1 MTKKRWVAMGIALAL
16 LVVSVFPFGSNDD
29 TVKNVLAE
37 DGVAEVVVKERSL
50 DRKIARLKVEG
61 EIGPS
66 EDSGLFGSEGYNH
79 EVFMAALKKIE
90 EDDSVKGILLEVNS
104 PGGGVYESA
113 EISRAL
119 THLQKERKLPV
130 YVSMKNMA
138 ASGGYYISAKAD
150 KIFATEET
158 MTGSIGVIMSGLNM
172 SGLLDKL
179 GVKDESVKSG
189 ELKDIGSSTRKWT
202 EKDRDVLQGMVDT
215 SYNRFVNLISE
226 GRGMSVEDVKKIA
239 DGRIYDG
246 TQALENGLVD
256 EIGFPDQALE
266 ALRQDKKLKDASVVE
281 YEASS
286 NLLPSYLNKN
296 WLGASVKK
304 FFVNQKVDMGS
315 LVKNSS
321 AAEAPRLM
329 YQYGGE

>member
-37 DGVAEVVVKERSL
+37 NGVAEVVVKERSL

-79 EVFMAALKKIE
+79 EVFMSALKKIE

-119 THLQKERKLPV
+119 THLQKERKLPI

-226 GRGMSVEDVKKIA
+226 GRDMSVEDVKKIA

-304 FFVNQKVDMGS
+304 FFVNQKVDIGS
-315 LVKNSS
+315 VVKNSS